1 MRDTIII
8 GKGPAGITC
17 AIYLKRAGIDALV
30 IGKDGGALTKA
41 EKIENYYGF
50 AKPIKA
56 EKLLAEGIKQAQNLG
71 VEIIDDEVIGIEAY
85 DTIKVT
91 TLTEEYA
98 AKTLLIATGK
108 KRIAAPV
115 DGLKEFEGRGV
126 SYCALCDGFFYKGKS
141 VAVLGGG
148 KYALSEAAYL
158 KNIAGGVKI
167 FSNGKADDLLR
178 QTYPEYLIEEKV
190 IQIYGG
196 QAVEG
201 IKTEKGEY
209 PVDGVFVA
217 LGSAG
222 SAEFAATMGL
232 ETDNTGS
239 IAVNENFSTNISGV
253 FAAGDCAGG
262 LSQIVKAAYQG
273 AAAAQGI
280 IKHLRQKR

>member
-91 TLTEEYA
+91 TYRRICC
-98 AKTLLIATGK
+98 KTLLTPREK
-108 KRIAAPV
+108 EDYAPA

-126 SYCALCDGFFYKGKS
+126 
-141 VAVLGGG
+141 
-148 KYALSEAAYL
+148 
-158 KNIAGGVKI
+158 
-167 FSNGKADDLLR
+167 LLR
-178 QTYPEYLIEEKV
+178 PLRRILQ
-190 IQIYGG
+190 
-196 QAVEG
+196 
-201 IKTEKGEY
+201 
-209 PVDGVFVA
+209 
-217 LGSAG
+217 
-222 SAEFAATMGL
+222 
-232 ETDNTGS
+232 
-239 IAVNENFSTNISGV
+239 
-253 FAAGDCAGG
+253 
-262 LSQIVKAAYQG
+262 
-273 AAAAQGI
+273 
-280 IKHLRQKR
+280 RQKRGGAGRR